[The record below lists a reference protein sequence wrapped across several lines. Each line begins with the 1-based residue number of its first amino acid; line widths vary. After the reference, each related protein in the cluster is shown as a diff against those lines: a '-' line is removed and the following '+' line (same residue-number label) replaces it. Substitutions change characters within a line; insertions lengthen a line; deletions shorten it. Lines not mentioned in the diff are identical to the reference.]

1 MKPLLVRPVE
11 NQLREAE
18 LDRDSSRFFLGQAIG
33 INSGER
39 FDKGALA
46 VIDVTGGCENEM
58 FRHLKLVEARPSVA
72 PLPENVLT
80 GARRANRVDH
90 GVILLRENCAQI
102 EFETRI
108 RDIADDR
115 WI

>member
-1 MKPLLVRPVE
+1 MEPLLVRPVE

-18 LDRDSSRFFLGQAIG
+18 LDRDFSRFFLGQSIG

-58 FRHLKLVEARPSVA
+58 FFRHLKLVEARPSVRA
-72 PLPENVLT
+72 PT
-80 GARRANRVDH
+80 GKRFDWRTPRESRRPRRHLVAGKLCADRV
-90 GVILLRENCAQI
+90 
-102 EFETRI
+102 
-108 RDIADDR
+108 
-115 WI
+115 